1 MGTCD
6 LSDKSNFH
14 IFDVEMHYNVLYM
27 QTIDILR
34 KQVSFYESLRQREC
48 ASRTLFSVLNDIRK
62 GVYADVILKIREHVG
77 EKRVYLEQ
85 KRCLPSVCFCGIFG
99 GGHYKHDMELYTN
112 LLVIDIDHVHDNIS
126 AIRRAL
132 VGDPK
137 IVAVWTS
144 VSGQGLKALV
154 HVEYSCE
161 VMSENLWVVH
171 EKCAFPQVL
180 RYLKKTHRIRIDPIG
195 RDITRHCFM
204 SFDPDIFL
212 RKEFEPFK
220 VNVNLSEES
229 MSEIRT
235 RYVSRKYPLPL

>member
-1 MGTCD
+1 
-6 LSDKSNFH
+6 
-14 IFDVEMHYNVLYM
+14 M
-27 QTIDILR
+27 QTADILR
-34 KQVSFYESLRQREC
+34 KHVSFYESLRQREC
-48 ASRTLFSVLNDIRK
+48 DCRTLFSVLNDIRK
-62 GVYADVILKIREHVG
+62 GMYADVISKIREHIG

-85 KRCLPSVCFCGIFG
+85 KRRLPSVCFCGIFG
-99 GGHYKHDMELYTN
+99 SSHYKHDMDLYTN
-112 LLVIDIDHVHDNIS
+112 LVIVDIDHVHDNIS
-126 AIRRAL
+126 AIRQAL
-132 VGDPK
+132 VDDPK
-137 IVAVWTS
+137 IVAVWPS

-195 RDITRHCFM
+195 RSITQRCFM

-220 VNVNLSEES
+220 VIVNLSEEA
-229 MSEIRT
+229 MAKMRT
-235 RYVSRKYPLPL
+235 EYLRRKHLPSQHV